1 MSLHSRSYFSTM
13 IFLAINVL
21 ATYNRS
27 ERDGSDNGVGQE
39 REEPDL
45 GVEFQS
51 LRRCSTR
58 QHLFHTFADLRE
70 TDYFLFTAGCVPA
83 TNIGVNCSVWASLT
97 NGCSTGKAVR
107 FCSIYLAGRLTMV
120 GKCQVKPLLT
130 IGSDDNCTLGTVWP
144 RHWCNIGLAGTIWSA
159 ARARSDAI
167 KW

>member
-1 MSLHSRSYFSTM
+1 MRPLLSEEYFGQLMSLHSRSHFSTM

-83 TNIGVNCSVWASLT
+83 TNIGVNCSV
-97 NGCSTGKAVR
+97 
-107 FCSIYLAGRLTMV
+107 
-120 GKCQVKPLLT
+120 
-130 IGSDDNCTLGTVWP
+130 
-144 RHWCNIGLAGTIWSA
+144 
-159 ARARSDAI
+159 
-167 KW
+167 